1 MSVDYEKIVHP
12 NKTYALPHGASNPS
26 QAALHSHQEQAK
38 TQTKIINGGKKVVVP
53 SFHGKSTT
61 PYDSNHISRTTNHTS
76 LQTTENGKYDHMVDA
91 PPKQIP
97 ASQVR
102 GGKRRRRRRRSK
114 SSKSRRRSRRK
125 HRSKSGKSRSR
136 RHHRSKTR
144 RVRRRYRRKH

>member
-1 MSVDYEKIVHP
+1 MSVDYEKTVHP

-26 QAALHSHQEQAK
+26 QAALRSHQEQAK

-53 SFHGKSTT
+53 SFHGRSTT

-102 GGKRRRRRRRSK
+102 GGKRRRRRSK
-114 SSKSRRRSRRK
+114 SSKSRRRSRRRR
-125 HRSKSGKSRSR
+125 RSKSGKSRSR